1 MSAVVD
7 THTQTLPEGG
17 WLRRTFIRHPW
28 WFGALAGMILIPA
41 IRPLTR
47 RIPEP
52 PPVEGQL
59 PAFSLVDSD
68 GQKVSDTDLR
78 GQVWVAAFIFTS
90 CPSTCPLVT
99 AAMAKLQARF
109 AADSIPVKLVS
120 ITVDPENDTPAVLAA
135 YAKKHGADPQRWRFL
150 TGDHAAVE
158 ALVTGGFRSALGDR
172 EVNAAGMIDIAH
184 TTKLVLV
191 DGQGGLRGYYASD
204 ELGVDEIFHRAQ
216 HVLREAREAQR

>member
-1 MSAVVD
+1 LSAVAD
-7 THTQTLPEGG
+7 AQTHARPEGG
-17 WLRRTFIRHPW
+17 WLRRAFIRHPW
-28 WFGALAGMILIPA
+28 WFGALAGIVLIPA

-47 RIPEP
+47 RIPDP

-59 PAFSLVDSD
+59 PAFALVDSE
-68 GQKVSDTDLR
+68 GQKISDTDLR

-99 AAMAKLQARF
+99 AAMGKLQTRF
-109 AADSIPVKLVS
+109 AADNIPVKLVS

-135 YAKKHGADPQRWRFL
+135 YAKEHGADPQRWRYI

-204 ELGVDEIFHRAQ
+204 DLGVDEIFHRAQ